1 MTVTFRCGHSVD
13 LPRDVASAPM
23 CGCGERIVSSV
34 SGAIPRFRGACTG
47 PHAETVTMP
56 AATERFS
63 PEALRL
69 KERV

>member
-13 LPRDVASAPM
+13 LPRDVAVAPV
-23 CGCGERIVSSV
+23 CGCGERVVSSV
-34 SGAIPRFRGACTG
+34 TGAAPRFRGACSG
-47 PHAETVTMP
+47 PCAETACVP